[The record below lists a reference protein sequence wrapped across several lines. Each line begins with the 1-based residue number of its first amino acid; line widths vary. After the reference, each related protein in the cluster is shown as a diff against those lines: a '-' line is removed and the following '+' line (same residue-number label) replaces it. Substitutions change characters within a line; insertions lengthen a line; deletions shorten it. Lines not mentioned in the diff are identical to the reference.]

1 MRSAIT
7 VCLVPEARSGPF
19 VYHSGLEHGCEQA
32 AHHGFDA
39 VEVFPRSADEVD
51 RQQLRQLLD
60 RHGLKLAAVGTGA
73 GWLTKQLSLTSTDPA
88 VAQRAAEF
96 IRSMIETAGSFGAPA
111 IIGSMQGRIPS
122 PDQREALFAQMT
134 LAIELLAQHAAHF
147 EVPLLIEPLN
157 RYETNVFTDLETT
170 ASWVNSLNTNNVRIL
185 ADMFHMN
192 IEEADMAESIRRFG
206 TQIGHVHFA
215 DSNRSAIGFGHVD
228 AAAVVKALTE
238 VGYEGY
244 LSAEVFPLPDAN
256 AAARQTIQSFRQM
269 VSKGC
274 QPVQADRAS

>member
-19 VYHSGLEHGCEQA
+19 VFHLGLEHGCEQA
-32 AHHGFDA
+32 VRFGFDA
-39 VEVFPRSADEVD
+39 VELFPRAASEVD
-51 RQQLRQLLD
+51 RQQLGQLLD

-73 GWLTKQLSLTSTDPA
+73 GWLTQQLSLTSTDPT

-96 IRSMIETAGSFGAPA
+96 IQGVIELAGSFGAPA

-122 PDQREALFAQMT
+122 PDLRESLFAQMT
-134 LAIELLAQHAAHF
+134 QAIELLAEQAARS

-170 ASWVNSLNTNNVRIL
+170 AGWVNSLKTKNVRIL

-206 TQIGHVHFA
+206 KLIGHVHFA
-215 DSNRSAIGFGHVD
+215 DSNRRAVGFGHTDAGAVVSAL
-228 AAAVVKALTE
+228 AAA
-238 VGYEGY
+238 GYDGY
-244 LSAEVFPLPDAN
+244 LSAEVLPLPDADIT
-256 AAARQTIQSFRQM
+256 AQQTIQSFR
-269 VSKGC
+269 KF
-274 QPVQADRAS
+274 AIR